1 LKTLDSGFRRNDGK
15 ARFWIPCGKRLH
27 FFVVII
33 IFSVIMLQLFWEVM
47 ITDTRTKS
55 LLCLQAA
62 IEKKAVDPVLL
73 DMKGISSIAD
83 YFLICSGKSDRQVQA
98 IAQAIEKLLKKR
110 GILPLGQEGASEGKW
125 ILMDYE
131 DIIVHIFLEPVRKF
145 YDLEGLW
152 IDASRIDFQKELKIE
167 EKAIGAEE
175 GN

>member
-1 LKTLDSGFRRNDGK
+1 VDTLRAWGTGFILTWHYTG
-15 ARFWIPCGKRLH
+15 LH

-47 ITDTRTKS
+47 ATDSRMKS

-73 DMKGISSIAD
+73 EMKGISSITD

-110 GILPLGQEGASEGKW
+110 GIQPLGQEGTSEGKW
-125 ILMDYE
+125 ILMDYA
-131 DIIVHIFLEPVRKF
+131 DVIVHIFLEPVRKF